1 MAGSIYKL
9 IAGVVALIVVVLAGA
24 YLFGAFKGMSAH
36 GAGALIAGVAI
47 SIALGVGLMAA
58 IFSSSREHDEA
69 AHYAAREH
77 FKSAPGEQT
86 RNSKE

>member
-1 MAGSIYKL
+1 MTGSILKL
-9 IAGVVALIVVVLAGA
+9 VAGVAALILLVLAGA
-24 YLFGAFKGMSAH
+24 YLFGAFEGMSAH

-69 AHYAAREH
+69 AHYAARDH
-77 FKSAPGEQT
+77 FKETPGEQVG
-86 RNSKE
+86 NSKE

>member
-1 MAGSIYKL
+1 VGSIYKL

-24 YLFGAFKGMSAH
+24 YLFGAFEGMSAH
-36 GAGALIAGVAI
+36 GVGALIAGVAI

-69 AHYAAREH
+69 AHYAARDH
-77 FKSAPGEQT
+77 FKSMPGEQT